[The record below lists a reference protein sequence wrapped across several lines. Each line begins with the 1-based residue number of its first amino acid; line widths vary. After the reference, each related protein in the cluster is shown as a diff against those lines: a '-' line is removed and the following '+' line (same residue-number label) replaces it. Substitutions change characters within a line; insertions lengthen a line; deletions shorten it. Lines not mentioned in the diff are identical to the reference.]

1 MKRFILVIATVAI
14 LMPSCTGRRS
24 SKGAAVPVPV
34 AEETPDTAVAAESAT
49 SPLPDIVETPLVAEE
64 PDHSTNE
71 PVKTGESIE
80 WDHTVHDFGDIL
92 VDDGPVSCSFV
103 LKNTGKEPV
112 TILEVVTSC
121 GCTDAEWTREDIQ
134 PGKTGT
140 ISATYKNEDGPNY
153 FDKNLTVWLSVQKKP
168 ILLHLRG
175 QVHARKQPLEELYGN
190 VRYGMLGL
198 KSDRYK
204 IGNLE
209 QGESRSEQTT
219 VANLGKTPLTV
230 SFKDVSEQLTVSIE
244 PNPIPP
250 GSTATLSATVR
261 SDQNVWGRHDY
272 TATPVMDGKSY
283 GKLTFWAITKEN
295 FSSWTRE
302 QKENASQPIFTE
314 STASI
319 GIVGKGQDCEV
330 TFHLSNKG
338 KSTFHCHSIEAD
350 HKVSIDPVPDLG
362 PGESGSFKVRLNT
375 ADLPEGE
382 VTVYLTLITN
392 SPLRPIVNL
401 FIVGEVK

>member
-1 MKRFILVIATVAI
+1 MKRFCPVILTLAILV
-14 LMPSCTGRRS
+14 PSCAGRRHTS
-24 SKGAAVPVPV
+24 QEEPRVPVTDTVKVEREEVPEPLPPV
-34 AEETPDTAVAAESAT
+34 AEVPVT
-49 SPLPDIVETPLVAEE
+49 AEE
-64 PDHSTNE
+64 PDHSTKE
-71 PVKTGESIE
+71 PVKTGDAVM

-92 VDDGPVSCSFV
+92 VDDGPVSCTFV
-103 LKNTGKEPV
+103 LKNTGKDPV

-121 GCTDAEWTREDIQ
+121 GCTDAEWTREDIL
-134 PGKTGT
+134 PGKTGK
-140 ISATYKNEDGPNY
+140 ISATYKNEDGPVY

-175 QVHARKQPLEELYGN
+175 QVHARKQPLEELYGS
-190 VRYGMLGL
+190 VRRGPLGL

-219 VANLGKTPLTV
+219 VANLGTTPVTV
-230 SFKDVSEQLTVSIE
+230 SFKDVSGQLSVTVD
-244 PNPIPP
+244 PNPIPA

-261 SDQNVWGRHDY
+261 SDREVWGRHDY
-272 TATPVMDGKSY
+272 TATPVIDGKTY
-283 GKLTFWAITKEN
+283 GPLTFWAITKEN

-319 GIVGKGQDCEV
+319 GVVGKGKDCEV
-330 TFHLSNKG
+330 TFHLTNKG
-338 KSTFHCHSIEAD
+338 KSTFICPRVEAD
-350 HKVSIDPVPDLG
+350 RKVAIDPVPELE

-375 ADLPEGE
+375 SDLPEGE
-382 VTVYLTLITN
+382 AVVYLTLITN

>member
-1 MKRFILVIATVAI
+1 MKRFCPVILTLAILV
-14 LMPSCTGRRS
+14 PSCAGRRHTS
-24 SKGAAVPVPV
+24 QEEPRGPVTDTVKVEREEVPEPLPPV
-34 AEETPDTAVAAESAT
+34 AEVPVT
-49 SPLPDIVETPLVAEE
+49 AEE
-64 PDHSTNE
+64 PDHSTKE
-71 PVKTGESIE
+71 PVKTGDAVV

-92 VDDGPVSCSFV
+92 VDDGPVSCTFV
-103 LKNTGKEPV
+103 LKNTGKDPV

-121 GCTDAEWTREDIQ
+121 GCTDAEWTREDIL
-134 PGKTGT
+134 PGKTGK
-140 ISATYKNEDGPNY
+140 ISATYKNEDGPVY

-175 QVHARKQPLEELYGN
+175 QVHARKQPLEELYGS
-190 VRYGMLGL
+190 VRRGPLGL

-219 VANLGKTPLTV
+219 VANLGTTPVTV
-230 SFKDVSEQLTVSIE
+230 SFKDVSGQLSVTVD
-244 PNPIPP
+244 PNPIPA

-261 SDQNVWGRHDY
+261 SDREVWGRHDY
-272 TATPVMDGKSY
+272 TATPVIDGKAY
-283 GKLTFWAITKEN
+283 GPLTFWAITKEN

-319 GIVGKGQDCEV
+319 GVVGKGKDCEV

-338 KSTFHCHSIEAD
+338 KSTFICHSVEAD
-350 HKVSIDPVPDLG
+350 RKVEIDPVPDLE

-375 ADLPEGE
+375 SDLPEGE
-382 VTVYLTLITN
+382 AVVYLTLITN